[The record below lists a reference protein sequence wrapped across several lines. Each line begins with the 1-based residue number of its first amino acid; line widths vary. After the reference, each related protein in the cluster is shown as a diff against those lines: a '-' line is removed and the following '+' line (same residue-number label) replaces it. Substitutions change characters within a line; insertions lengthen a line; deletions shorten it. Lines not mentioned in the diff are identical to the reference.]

1 MRLAPSRSSALG
13 HVLRRI
19 LVLLVVCALGSGP
32 AAAQSGQAAADAARP
47 AVPVPSSLQERLSPA
62 QLRRLRAAQQH
73 TPTPS
78 AIGGIPEVGPSQ
90 SWVVNPTPLPQRNF
104 EALGTPQFAGDIN
117 GDGTNDYI
125 YSTPLAAPARDER
138 TPEILGDRTGKTAV
152 FYGGPPSGEPDQFFY
167 TSLVPVGS
175 LNGDGFDDA
184 VGVNAADSTLRLYAG
199 TPFGYQDL
207 GAEFALPLVPPGL
220 VIRGFTDLDDDGF
233 GDVLLGSPAQDA
245 FVVAYGALTPAGAAV
260 ETYTP
265 GTLRASFQYSLADLG
280 GAAGAEIVRLV
291 GTAATGGVR
300 VQVFEVGADRALNA
314 AQDVA
319 VEAFGGAAGAYRAAL
334 VDVTGNGEPEL
345 AATPGA
351 DAPTYFLA
359 QASGAGVAFQD
370 TAIATSLDGALP
382 VGDLDGDGGHDFY
395 AYDDSTDTRYVAY
408 GPQALADGLSYDTE
422 IPYAPG
428 TRGTTTF
435 LPTAGLGDVTG
446 DGRPDIALG
455 LTDASARTV
464 GRRFFSVNDDRT
476 PRAPAD
482 VTFPR
487 ADFFDRLNQTED
499 IGDFN
504 GDGTA
509 DVAFLRS
516 DLGRVEVYFG
526 GSPLADAPDLSLSQ
540 PAEALYARSITAGD
554 VNGDGT
560 SDVLVEYGGPPETET
575 DGDGLRTEI
584 YLGGDAP
591 DAGSDHT
598 IRAADVGV
606 RLALPRV
613 LGDVN
618 GDGTADWMT
627 SDRGLTPS
635 VSGQTVSLFFGGAS
649 LPSGPGESLQYPD
662 GQFLGD
668 VKAGVGD
675 VNGDGI
681 DDFAF
686 DNPVANQ
693 LEVYF
698 GTAEASFSRPADQ
711 TLPVP
716 AFAGVAGGD
725 FNGDGTA
732 DIAALPCCTPGN
744 ARIEIFF
751 GGPSFDA
758 TADQR
763 LPIPASVGGGD
774 LDGDGLANVTLGAL
788 ASPGDVN
795 GDGAA
800 ELVHGSSFL
809 GVSTHALLY
818 APAQGTAPRTAFRAP
833 NERASLGPREFFRPT
848 ALADVTGDGTPDFV
862 APQVADDNDAARS
875 SRVYRYPVEVAAG
888 SNVPPRARADTIAV
902 PAGETIAVEPPGVLG
917 NDDDPN
923 GDALA
928 AALVSDVTQGR
939 LSLDSTGAFTYTP
952 DADAAGTDQFVYRAL
967 DGRGAADT
975 TTATFQVQAPPA
987 CPVAWSLSLAA
998 TDTSGDTLSATLGQ
1012 SPAATG
1018 GIDPACGEAEQPP
1031 KPPAGAF
1038 DLRFTGMN
1046 LPGVAIGQGLVRDL
1060 RPIDQPTPAAESA
1073 PATWRLEVQSED
1085 TPVTLS
1091 WNPDALTEA
1100 LPQTPVRLVDAVTGG
1115 DLLAVDMTGTGSY
1128 TVENASI
1135 TALEVRLD
1143 RELTRQ
1149 VPVADGW
1156 NLLSVPLAPA
1166 TPAFGAL
1173 LPTCESGFFFAP
1185 GAGYAE
1191 VDDSTAVPVGRG
1203 LFANCAADTAEI
1215 TGPVA
1220 DSADIA
1226 VAQGWNVIGPGADS
1240 VDVGTIGTSPP
1251 GILESSLFGFVSGR
1265 GYAVADTLAP
1275 GRGYWVKASQAGT
1288 LRLATTAASA
1298 RGRVVR
1304 AEPTD
1309 ASHTRLRV
1317 TDATGRSATLLLAQG
1332 ASEALRMRH
1341 RLPPKP
1347 PASLFDVRFANG
1359 QSLAVNNKKDLHDVE
1374 LQGAAPPV
1382 SVQHRGLSPGQTL
1395 RIRGGGETHV
1405 LTSEKRSVTLR
1416 TGTELAVGLSEGP
1429 ASVTLKPIAPNPI
1442 RQAATVA
1449 YALPTAA
1456 EVQVAVFD
1464 VLGRQVSTLVDRQKA
1479 SGRHQ
1484 VRLNATSLPSG
1495 MYFVRLQADDVQ
1507 KTRRIT
1513 VVH

>member
-1 MRLAPSRSSALG
+1 MRTEQPVSHPLYCT
-13 HVLRRI
+13 LRG
-19 LVLLVVCALGSGP
+19 VLLLILAYGLGLSP
-32 AAAQSGQAAADAARP
+32 AAAQPTGPAADSARS
-47 AVPVPSSLQERLSPA
+47 VVHWPSSLQQRLSPA
-62 QLRRLRAAQQH
+62 QMRRVRAAQRQ

-104 EALGTPQFAGDIN
+104 ETLGTPQLAGDIN
-117 GDGTNDYI
+117 GDGTNDYL

-138 TPEILGDRTGKTAV
+138 TAEVLGDRTGKTAV
-152 FYGGPPSGEPDQFFY
+152 FYGGPPSSEPDQFFY

-207 GAEFALPLVPPGL
+207 GAEFSLPLVPPGL
-220 VIRGFTDLDDDGF
+220 VVRGFADLDDDGF

-280 GAAGAEIVRLV
+280 GAPGAEVVRLV

-300 VQVFEVGADRALNA
+300 VQVFEVGADRALTA
-314 AQDVA
+314 VQDVT
-319 VEAFGGAAGAYRAAL
+319 VEALGGAAAAYRAAL

-359 QASGAGVAFQD
+359 QTSGGGAAFQE
-370 TAIATSLDGALP
+370 TAIATAIDGALP
-382 VGDLDGDGGHDFY
+382 VGDLDGDGRHDFY

-408 GPQALADGLSYDTE
+408 GPQALTDGLSYDTE

-428 TRGTTTF
+428 TYGTTTA
-435 LPTAGLGDVTG
+435 LPTGGLGDVTG

-455 LTDASARTV
+455 LTDVSAPTV

-482 VTFPR
+482 VTIPR
-487 ADFFDRLNQTED
+487 ADVFDRLNQTED

-526 GSPLADAPDLSLSQ
+526 GDSLADVPDLTLSR
-540 PAEALYARSITAGD
+540 PTEVLYARSLTAGD

-560 SDVLVEYGGPPETET
+560 SDVLVEYGGPPRT
-575 DGDGLRTEI
+575 DVDGGGLRTEI

-627 SDRGLTPS
+627 SDRGLTPGS
-635 VSGQTVSLFFGGAS
+635 SGQTVSLFFGDTS
-649 LPSGPGESLQYPD
+649 LPTGPGESLQYPD

-675 VNGDGI
+675 VNSDGI

-686 DNPVANQ
+686 DNPGANR

-698 GTAEASFSRPADQ
+698 GTPEASFSRPADQ

-716 AFAGVAGGD
+716 TFAGVAGGD
-725 FNGDGTA
+725 FNGDGTP
-732 DIAALPCCTPGN
+732 DIATLPCCTPGN

-758 TADQR
+758 TTDQR

-833 NERASLGPREFFRPT
+833 NERASLGPRQFFRPT
-848 ALADVTGDGTPDFV
+848 ALADVTGDGTTDFV

-902 PAGETIAVEPPGVLG
+902 PAGETITVEPPGVLG

-928 AALVSDVTQGR
+928 AALVSDVTQGI

-952 DADAAGTDQFVYRAL
+952 DAEAAGTDQFAYRAL

-975 TTATFQVQAPPA
+975 TTATLQVQAPT
-987 CPVAWSLSLAA
+987 CPVAWSLPLAA
-998 TDTSGDTLSATLGQ
+998 TEASGDTLSVTLGQ
-1012 SPAATG
+1012 SPAATS

-1031 KPPAGAF
+1031 KPPTGAF
-1038 DLRFTGMN
+1038 DLRFTGTD

-1060 RPIDQPTPAAESA
+1060 RPTDQATPAAESA

-1091 WNPDALTEA
+1091 WTPDILAEA

-1115 DLLAVDMTGTGSY
+1115 DLLAVDMTSTGSY
-1128 TVENASI
+1128 TLDNASI

-1143 RELTRQ
+1143 RALTRE
-1149 VPVADGW
+1149 VPVAEGW

-1166 TPAFGAL
+1166 APAFGAV
-1173 LPTCESGFFFAP
+1173 LPMCESGFFFTP
-1185 GAGYAE
+1185 GAGYAAI
-1191 VDDSTAVPVGRG
+1191 DDSTAVPVGRG
-1203 LFANCAADTAEI
+1203 LFANCAADTTEI

-1220 DSADIA
+1220 DSSAIP
-1226 VAQGWNVIGPGADS
+1226 VAQGWNIIGPGADS
-1240 VDVGTIGTSPP
+1240 VGVGTIGTSPP
-1251 GILESSLFGFVSGR
+1251 GILTSSLFGFVSGE
-1265 GYAVADTLAP
+1265 GYAVADTLTP

-1288 LRLATTAASA
+1288 LRPATTAATA
-1298 RGRVVR
+1298 RGGIER

-1309 ASHTRLRV
+1309 ASYTRLRV
-1317 TDATGRSATLLLAQG
+1317 TDATGRSASLLLARE

-1359 QSLAVNNKKDLHDVE
+1359 QSLAMGTEKDLHNVE
-1374 LQGAAPPV
+1374 LQGATPPV

-1395 RIRGGGETHV
+1395 HIRSGGETHV
-1405 LTSEKRSVTLR
+1405 LTPEKRSVTLR
-1416 TGTELAVGLSEGP
+1416 TDTRLAVGLSEGP
-1429 ASVTLKPIAPNPI
+1429 ASVTLEPIAPNPI
-1442 RQAATVA
+1442 RQAAMVA

-1456 EVQVAVFD
+1456 DVQVAVFD
-1464 VLGRQVSTLVDRQKA
+1464 VLGRQVSTLVDRQKS

-1495 MYFVRLQADDVQ
+1495 MYFVRLQADNVQ

>member
-428 TRGTTTF
+428 TRGTTAF

-446 DGRPDIALG
+446 DGRPDVALG

-540 PAEALYARSITAGD
+540 PAETLYARSITAGD

-591 DAGSDHT
+591 DADHT

-635 VSGQTVSLFFGGAS
+635 ASGQTVSLFFGDAS

-902 PAGETIAVEPPGVLG
+902 PAGGTIAVEPPGVLG

-1115 DLLAVDMTGTGSY
+1115 DLLAVDMTDTGSY

-1143 RELTRQ
+1143 RALTRQ